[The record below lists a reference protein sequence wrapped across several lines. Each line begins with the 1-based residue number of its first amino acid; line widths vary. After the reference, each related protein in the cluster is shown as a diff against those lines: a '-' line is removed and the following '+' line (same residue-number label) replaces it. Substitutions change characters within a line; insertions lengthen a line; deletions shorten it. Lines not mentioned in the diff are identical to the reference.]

1 MESSVVFVAVSGGK
15 ELRQSLLGVVVVVVR
30 RGGGDGIVFEGVN
43 KLGKFLGRDC
53 GAAVCWNGE
62 RAGRPGN
69 LASGFGCHASIIAP
83 DRRARLMTFGVRWLS
98 GKDRGRVSPAIRVF
112 RRFLARPG

>member
-43 KLGKFLGRDC
+43 KLGKFLERER
-53 GAAVCWNGE
+53 GAAVCWSAE
-62 RAGRPGN
+62 RARRLPITR
-69 LASGFGCHASIIAP
+69 GCCSA
-83 DRRARLMTFGVRWLS
+83 
-98 GKDRGRVSPAIRVF
+98 
-112 RRFLARPG
+112 